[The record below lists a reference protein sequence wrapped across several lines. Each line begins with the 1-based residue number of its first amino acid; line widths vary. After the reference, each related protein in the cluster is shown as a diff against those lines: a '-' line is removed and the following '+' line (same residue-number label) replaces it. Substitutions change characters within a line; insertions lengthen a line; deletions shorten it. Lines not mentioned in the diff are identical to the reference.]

1 MKKSDKVMSFVAGM
15 IKNVSI
21 KSAGCT
27 SFYET
32 YQPEEPESVRK
43 AAEALRQEIF
53 GKNALIN
60 IAKSVQKVE

>member
-43 AAEALRQEIF
+43 AAEARRQ
-53 GKNALIN
+53 
-60 IAKSVQKVE
+60 AKLAKKAAKKSK

>member
-43 AAEALRQEIF
+43 AAEARRQ
-53 GKNALIN
+53 
-60 IAKSVQKVE
+60 AKLAKKAANKSK

>member
-1 MKKSDKVMSFVAGM
+1 MKKSDKVMSFVEGM

-43 AAEALRQEIF
+43 AAEARRQ
-53 GKNALIN
+53 
-60 IAKSVQKVE
+60 AKLAKRAAKKSK

>member
-43 AAEALRQEIF
+43 AAEARRQ
-53 GKNALIN
+53 
-60 IAKSVQKVE
+60 AKLAKRAAKKSK

>member
-43 AAEALRQEIF
+43 AAEARCQ
-53 GKNALIN
+53 
-60 IAKSVQKVE
+60 AKLAKRAAKKSK

>member
-43 AAEALRQEIF
+43 AAEARRQ
-53 GKNALIN
+53 
-60 IAKSVQKVE
+60 AKLAKRSAKKSK